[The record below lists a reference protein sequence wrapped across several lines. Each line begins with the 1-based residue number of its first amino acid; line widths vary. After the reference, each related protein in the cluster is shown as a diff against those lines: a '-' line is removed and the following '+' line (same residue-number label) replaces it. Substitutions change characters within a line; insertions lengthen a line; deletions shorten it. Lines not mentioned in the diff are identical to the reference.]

1 MEAETEEFTAAAVAF
16 ASSVDQ
22 LEVILAPLFTTPFDE
37 LVQQSEGMIDRAS
50 LCVLFSYL
58 INSLTF
64 LYLRT
69 QGATKGHP
77 VRKELARVKEYM
89 DKVSEVA
96 GANKAPMQ
104 LDQAAA
110 KRFIKHNLSSN
121 PEIKE
126 KYSEKEREEQA
137 GKFLESVLAGNN
149 QKDTETPVKRA
160 RTEDEPKSKKKSKGA
175 DKKQES
181 AKKSQKKQK

>member
-96 GANKAPMQ
+96 GANKVGPSRC
-104 LDQAAA
+104 

>member
-1 MEAETEEFTAAAVAF
+1 
-16 ASSVDQ
+16 
-22 LEVILAPLFTTPFDE
+22 
-37 LVQQSEGMIDRAS
+37 
-50 LCVLFSYL
+50 
-58 INSLTF
+58 
-64 LYLRT
+64 
-69 QGATKGHP
+69 
-77 VRKELARVKEYM
+77 
-89 DKVSEVA
+89 
-96 GANKAPMQ
+96 MQ

-110 KRFIKHNLSSN
+110 KRFIKHSLSSN

-160 RTEDEPKSKKKSKGA
+160 RAEDEPKSKKKSKGT
-175 DKKQES
+175 DKKQDS